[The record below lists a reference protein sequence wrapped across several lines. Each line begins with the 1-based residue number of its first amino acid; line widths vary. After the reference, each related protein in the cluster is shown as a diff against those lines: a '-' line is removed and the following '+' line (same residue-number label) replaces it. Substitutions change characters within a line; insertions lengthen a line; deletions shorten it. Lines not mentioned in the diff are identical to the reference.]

1 MAFDPILPANNSL
14 VSSAELR
21 NQFIGLNEQIVLMQD
36 QVDDTPHNTNGIA
49 QLSLTIS
56 NPPTKAEVEAI
67 RDKINEMLTVMFR

>member
-1 MAFDPILPANNSL
+1 MAFDPTLPVNNSL